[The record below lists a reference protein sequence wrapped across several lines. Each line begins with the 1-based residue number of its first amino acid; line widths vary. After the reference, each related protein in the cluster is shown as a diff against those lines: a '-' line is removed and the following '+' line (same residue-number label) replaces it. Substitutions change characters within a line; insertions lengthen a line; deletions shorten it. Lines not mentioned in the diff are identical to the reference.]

1 MGLKGPMRACKRA
14 IVATQLWPFRRSSVA
29 LSQVR
34 KVRKRKSVGIF
45 NVLKSAFC
53 SRWGV
58 FVDMFLLI
66 LFVVVRISQ
75 GYFPPFFVDV

>member
-1 MGLKGPMRACKRA
+1 M
-14 IVATQLWPFRRSSVA
+14 
-29 LSQVR
+29 
-34 KVRKRKSVGIF
+34 GIF

-58 FVDMFLLI
+58 FVDVFLLI

>member
-14 IVATQLWPFRRSSVA
+14 TVATQLWPFRCSSVA

-34 KVRKRKSVGIF
+34 KAGKRKSVGIF

-58 FVDMFLLI
+58 FVDVFLLI
-66 LFVVVRISQ
+66 LFVVIRHLAGILFTV
-75 GYFPPFFVDV
+75 FC